1 MREDGMYV
9 TKPRT
14 TSKIDLCDLH
24 MNVCL
29 CVRSGALPPL
39 DALRRSLQLHDEAV
53 QLAEEHRYAHEYGD
67 TSITDIQDDGHRSD
81 TARVSRIPAE
91 KSDVEGMDRHGG
103 VTSVTNRK
111 QPEKKSCGNTN
122 TWPHVVPLI
131 SPANDNSEKLLQPP
145 AYRSI
150 SSLGTVSTRP
160 ELKPATPA
168 SYTCSSSTFSE
179 EKTSH
184 ATAKPSSSPF
194 PKAHIKLDLKT

>member
-1 MREDGMYV
+1 MLHNLEQHPM
-9 TKPRT
+9 
-14 TSKIDLCDLH
+14 LCDLH
-24 MNVCL
+24 MNVCICL

-39 DALRRSLQLHDEAV
+39 DALRLSLQLHDEAV

-67 TSITDIQDDGHRSD
+67 TSITDKQDDSHRSD

-91 KSDVEGMDRHGG
+91 KFDVEGMDRHGG
-103 VTSVTNRK
+103 VMNRK
-111 QPEKKSCGNTN
+111 QPENKSFGSGNTN

-131 SPANDNSEKLLQPP
+131 SPANDNSEKQPHPP
-145 AYRSI
+145 AYRSF

-168 SYTCSSSTFSE
+168 SYTSSSSTFSE

-194 PKAHIKLDLKT
+194 PKAHIKLDLKK